1 MGRPG
6 GAVARLRRGGG
17 ILMGA
22 PLRQIGGMGLATFRT
37 VFSDAEPISPITPIY
52 GHKSQ
57 DRECGARGGMGR
69 HSLSYQPSI
78 QIGEIGKNGLGLEN
92 KGRTGHRSPEPDRLR
107 LAGATLTTGRTGRKT
122 PATPHNPSPAHITTD
137 SPHPVMPAD
146 PRSVGRRCRVPGP
159 SHRTPLQTAPAPILA
174 GARPSA
180 PQPGGRHGAQLGHNL
195 NPPRRPEGS
204 RIVGIIGQT
213 DKGRGIPEKTPN
225 FLKRGPYLHT
235 IRTESLDH
243 CVR

>member
-6 GAVARLRRGGG
+6 GEPARLRRGGG

-22 PLRQIGGMGLATFRT
+22 PVTLIGLEDRATSRT
-37 VFSDAEPISPITPIY
+37 VFSDAEPISPVTPIKQN
-52 GHKSQ
+52 KSQ
-57 DRECGARGGMGR
+57 DRECGACGGGA
-69 HSLSYQPSI
+69 LSYQYTL
-78 QIGEIGKNGLGLEN
+78 QIGESGKSGLGPGN
-92 KGRTGHRSPEPDRLR
+92 KGRTGHRSPERDWLR
-107 LAGATLTTGRTGRKT
+107 LAGATLSTGRTCRVT
-122 PATPHNPSPAHITTD
+122 PAPPHNPSPAHITTD
-137 SPHPVMPAD
+137 SPHPVMPTD

-159 SHRTPLQTAPAPILA
+159 SHRTRPSVAPAPILA

-213 DKGRGIPEKTPN
+213 DKERGIPEKTPN
-225 FLKRGPYLHT
+225 FLKRGPYPHT
-235 IRTESLDH
+235 IRTESLVH
-243 CVR
+243 FVR